1 MNFELY
7 NNTYSNL
14 DKNVEL
20 YKMMENYEP
29 LELKEIYNLLIFIN
43 KNNLNYDLISNYI
56 TSDNINYFF
65 NLLDENED
73 IRNNI
78 IKLLPYEIS
87 EIYTTISKNIP
98 QIYKRLRNNES
109 IKLTPIEI
117 YYLLLY
123 VYNNNLDYKLVS
135 EQINNDNIKYLYKL
149 LDDNEIIR
157 NNLSL
162 VSELSIFKDYP
173 NFDEE
178 SWLEH
183 NFENIKYDELN
194 KLVNYNALNKYILKQ
209 YEDTYYLLNGNL
221 YHKNNDISYKDI
233 INAFNDNEMLIFNF
247 IHNNMNDVNISI
259 IFLIAVSENNIEFVK
274 YLINNGINLEYLNT
288 AVSIAIKNGNLDW
301 LELLIN
307 NGANL
312 NVDDNMIIFGKNVKF
327 NQYISY
333 AIINNKD
340 DILKYLLCK
349 NLINNDTIYPQ
360 LINSINK
367 NPNVFNLL
375 LQYSNDEYIN
385 PLKDEINLKSI
396 DVSLKY
402 LHDEVENAFKNW
414 LENYN
419 DKQINVDK
427 NKILLDNIHKIFDN
441 NYENTE
447 EYSLNNYIINN
458 DIENLK
464 LLVRNGFDLNK
475 INNINEYILLA
486 LESNSDDILDYFIE
500 LNLINPEN
508 IKNVLYYSIEKNNIN
523 IIEKLYRDID
533 DDLLYNLFSY
543 AIIRRNYEVIDYF
556 INKGIDLRHNNLYIL
571 KYISE
576 KGDLEIFKYLVRLDP
591 TIIDEY
597 SFMTLAVKGK
607 KYDIFKYLLKANIPY
622 DNFLNNLNFAI
633 IEISKNGDIELLKYI
648 IKFFK
653 QNYMNIT
660 EALNYSIYSPLIAAI
675 IGGHFEIVKILIE
688 NGNRISKDIL
698 NIAMNNRRYD
708 IAKYLIDKDFD
719 LNNRDT
725 ISKELEMLGI

>member
-288 AVSIAIKNGNLDW
+288 AVSIAIKNGNLDM
-301 LELLIN
+301 LELLVN

-675 IGGHFEIVKILIE
+675 IGGHFEIIKILIE

>member
-288 AVSIAIKNGNLDW
+288 AVSIAIKNGNLDM
-301 LELLIN
+301 LELLVN